1 MRLVTYDSNGEW
13 HAGIFIDE
21 KVVDASVAAKA
32 ADISF
37 DGDELIKP
45 RHYSIKSR

>member
-13 HAGIFIDE
+13 RAGILINE
-21 KVVDASVAAKA
+21 KVVDASVTAKA

-37 DGDELIKP
+37 KGNELIKP
-45 RHYSIKSR
+45 RHYSIESG